1 MIGAPTMSVTN
12 ETDKIGCVRSIN
24 MALSLIRQF
33 LP

>member
-1 MIGAPTMSVTN
+1 MIGFPTMIVTN
-12 ETDKIGCVRSIN
+12 ETDKIGYVRSIN